1 MESVAVQQ
9 KLIVTGEDEESEE
22 EIDIEFEKPV
32 VVVPVNDPSLMH
44 AGKGAEVDNVQISSG
59 EAPESDLDDFDSTVS
74 STSVDDSVSTT
85 TTTGKILG
93 SSWSQLLMPS
103 GIIMHKSSSRIDPSV
118 LKKQRDRNK
127 SLRTNIFDK
136 FLTPMINSSIRKID
150 KLSQGL
156 SNSQMQVQDALF
168 QSRIATANL
177 LKLQAEIESFVEAD
191 HLRDL
196 KTIDEAQG
204 IRVEAR

>member
-1 MESVAVQQ
+1 MEAAAIQQ
-9 KLIVTGEDEESEE
+9 KLIVTGEDEESEG

-32 VVVPVNDPSLMH
+32 MVVPVNDPSLMH
-44 AGKGAEVDNVQISSG
+44 AEKDGDNAQISSG

-74 STSVDDSVSTT
+74 STSVDDSIST

-93 SSWSQLLMPS
+93 STWSQLLMPS
-103 GIIMHKSSSRIDPSV
+103 AIILHKTSSRIDPAV

-136 FLTPMINSSIRKID
+136 FLTPVINSSIRKVD

-196 KTIDEAQG
+196 KTIDEIQG
-204 IRVEAR
+204 IRVETR

>member
-1 MESVAVQQ
+1 MESVAIQQ
-9 KLIVTGEDEESEE
+9 KLIVTGEDEESEG

-44 AGKGAEVDNVQISSG
+44 AGKGGEGDNAQISSG

-74 STSVDDSVSTT
+74 SNSVDDSVSTT
-85 TTTGKILG
+85 TTGKIL
-93 SSWSQLLMPS
+93 SSTWSQLLMPS
-103 GIIMHKSSSRIDPSV
+103 GMIMHKTSSRIDPTV

-136 FLTPMINSSIRKID
+136 FLTPVINSSIRKID
-150 KLSQGL
+150 RLSQGL

-196 KTIDEAQG
+196 KTIDEIQG
-204 IRVEAR
+204 VRVEAR

>member
-1 MESVAVQQ
+1 MEAAAIQQ
-9 KLIVTGEDEESEE
+9 KLIVTGEDEESEG

-32 VVVPVNDPSLMH
+32 MVVPVNDPSLMH
-44 AGKGAEVDNVQISSG
+44 AGKDGDNAQISSG

-74 STSVDDSVSTT
+74 STSVDDSIST

-93 SSWSQLLMPS
+93 STWSQLLMPS
-103 GIIMHKSSSRIDPSV
+103 AIILHKTSSRIDPAV

-136 FLTPMINSSIRKID
+136 FLTPVINSSIRKVD

-196 KTIDEAQG
+196 KTIDEIQG
-204 IRVEAR
+204 IRVETR